1 MAIDPCYR
9 RLHIAF
15 NHTSSL
21 ISKIQIIILQNKKN
35 VLLGAFIGKGY
46 IATHVINQL
55 QACSDV
61 PLKLIFPIHS
71 LCLNYSERFKRC
83 ILMK

>member
-1 MAIDPCYR
+1 MTIDPYDR

-35 VLLGAFIGKGY
+35 VLIGAFIGGGY
-46 IATHVINQL
+46 VAI
-55 QACSDV
+55 
-61 PLKLIFPIHS
+61 
-71 LCLNYSERFKRC
+71 
-83 ILMK
+83 

>member
-35 VLLGAFIGKGY
+35 VLRVYCIIYWVY
-46 IATHVINQL
+46 IIWILSVGTW
-55 QACSDV
+55 
-61 PLKLIFPIHS
+61 LKAHAEQQKNGETP
-71 LCLNYSERFKRC
+71 
-83 ILMK
+83 